1 MKKMTISIGNSM
13 ICSDIW
19 HKYHEWYFEFVIRN
33 LRQFWNITSGIYAHY
48 HVQIILLFVYTTA
61 RKGFV
66 MFTCGNFKLSWNT
79 TGISQSNWRNFSCSI
94 KLEIRV
100 LQNFP
105 KLEEKDPT
113 ERKKGEKSQERKRQ
127 KRHSTESIA
136 WPKKTAILLHHRN
149 LHSSKSVFV
158 LTHLPIEV

>member
-1 MKKMTISIGNSM
+1 MTKMTISIGNSI

-19 HKYHEWYFEFVIRN
+19 HKYHEWDFEIVIRN

-79 TGISQSNWRNFSCSI
+79 TGISQSNWGNFSCSI

-105 KLEEKDPT
+105 KLEERIQQKEKK
-113 ERKKGEKSQERKRQ
+113 ERKAKKEKDKKDIPQNLSHDQRRQ
-127 KRHSTESIA
+127 LYYYTTE
-136 WPKKTAILLHHRN
+136 T
-149 LHSSKSVFV
+149 
-158 LTHLPIEV
+158 

>member
-1 MKKMTISIGNSM
+1 MKKTTISIGNSM
-13 ICSDIW
+13 IFSDIW
-19 HKYHEWYFEFVIRN
+19 HKYHEWYFEIVIRN

-66 MFTCGNFKLSWNT
+66 MFTFGNFKLSWNT

-105 KLEEKDPT
+105 KLEERIQQKEKK
-113 ERKKGEKSQERKRQ
+113 ERKAKEEKDKKDIPQNLSHDQRRQLYYYTKETYIPQSQYSFW
-127 KRHSTESIA
+127 HIY
-136 WPKKTAILLHHRN
+136 P
-149 LHSSKSVFV
+149 
-158 LTHLPIEV
+158 